1 VRAFEEKGVEDV
13 KRLLIGTLVFAL
25 VAPLAIAAP
34 PPPPPGTP
42 ATPAQPSGNPPVR
55 YDWQGNHK
63 KAQAALT
70 AHDYPTAI
78 KLFTD
83 ILNSGRL
90 PKAWLAPTL
99 YLRGKAYRSSRKYS
113 EAIADYNAAIA
124 ADAKMDVAY
133 YELAAIY
140 QAQDQ
145 HAKATQAFGQAIAI
159 KANADYYYGRCVS
172 YSWLQKYNEA
182 IADCERA
189 TRMKPGSANM
199 LGVLGRLY
207 EDSGQKQRAIET
219 YKAALAIDPNQAEAR
234 DGLAHLSK

>member
-1 VRAFEEKGVEDV
+1 M
-13 KRLLIGTLVFAL
+13 KRLLIGTLLVAL
-25 VAPLAIAAP
+25 AAPLANAAP
-34 PPPPPGTP
+34 PPPPAGAP
-42 ATPAQPSGNPPVR
+42 ATAQPASNPPVR

-78 KLFTD
+78 KLFTE
-83 ILNSGRL
+83 ILDSGRL

-99 YLRGKAYRSSRKYS
+99 YLRGKAYRSSRKYN
-113 EAIADYNAAIA
+113 EAITDYNAAIQ
-124 ADAKMDVAY
+124 ADGKMDVAY

-145 HAKATQAFGQAIAI
+145 HAKAAQTFGQALAI
-159 KANADYYYGRCVS
+159 KQNADYYYGRCVS

-189 TRMKPGSANM
+189 TKMKPGSANM

-207 EDSGQKQRAIET
+207 EDAGQKQRAIET

-234 DGLAHLSK
+234 DGLAHLQK